1 MQALDN
7 FKRFAVGPEV
17 IADVVFNSAGRFVI
31 RDQGVITVVLR
42 VITKV
47 RRWLAV
53 ACPFPHVS

>member
-1 MQALDN
+1 LDS

-42 VITKV
+42 VITK
-47 RRWLAV
+47 AS
-53 ACPFPHVS
+53 HVPVPVLIHLMLWK